1 MIVFFIEEE
10 EEEEDDEEE
19 GSDEESDESD
29 HDHRPSGAKPRTNVQ
44 NKKQPKDVGAA
55 HPNPAECKQ
64 Q

>member
-1 MIVFFIEEE
+1 MAVFFIEEE

-29 HDHRPSGAKPRTNVQ
+29 HDHRPSGGKQRNLQ
-44 NKKQPKDVGAA
+44 NKKQAKGLGAA